1 MRKVSIL
8 MYHQVGKFKRP
19 DSHRAIFCHIRRFRA
34 QMTYLHFFRYQVLSL
49 SAALDGLSGKR
60 DLPHH
65 GVVLTFDDGYQNF
78 REYAFPVLQ
87 RYHFPATVF
96 LVAGLLGKDSRW
108 LEEDDR
114 LGAPLMDRGTIREL
128 RARGIVF
135 GSHTLT
141 HPLLTQIDRSR
152 REEEIKDSKSAL
164 EHLLDEEVKY
174 FCYPS
179 GDYDEAVVNI
189 VREAGYEAALT
200 CDRGAATPADN
211 PFTLPRKAVSFGD
224 SLIGY
229 FWKLH
234 MKHKK
239 KFSKNRFPQAH
250 IDNK

>member
-19 DSHRAIFCHIRRFRA
+19 DSHRATFCHIRRFRA
-34 QMTYLHFFRYQVLSL
+34 QMTYLHFFRYEVLSL
-49 SAALDGLSGKR
+49 SAALDGLLGKG

-108 LEEDDR
+108 LEEDGR
-114 LGAPLMDRGTIREL
+114 FGASLMDRDTIREL
-128 RARGIVF
+128 RARGVVF
-135 GSHTLT
+135 GSHSLT
-141 HPLLTQIDRSR
+141 HPFLTKIDRSG

-164 EHLLDEEVKY
+164 EDLLGEEVQY

-179 GDYDEAVVNI
+179 GDYDAGVAEAVKD
-189 VREAGYEAALT
+189 AGYAAALT
-200 CDRGAATPADN
+200 CDRGSATVFDDPL
-211 PFTLPRKAVSFGD
+211 TLPRKAISFGD
-224 SLIGY
+224 SLVGF

-234 MKHKK
+234 VKHKK
-239 KFSKNRFPQAH
+239 KPQKKRPA
-250 IDNK
+250 

>member
-19 DSHRAIFCHIRRFRA
+19 DSHRATFCHIRRFRA

-49 SAALDGLSGKR
+49 SAALDGLLGKG

-96 LVAGLLGKDSRW
+96 LVAGLLGKNAKW
-108 LEEDDR
+108 LEDDGR
-114 LGAPLMDRGTIREL
+114 FGAPLMDRDTIREL
-128 RARGIVF
+128 RARGVVF
-135 GSHTLT
+135 GSHSLT
-141 HPLLTQIDRSR
+141 HPFLTKIDRSG

-164 EHLLDEEVKY
+164 EDLLGEEVQY

-179 GDYDEAVVNI
+179 GDYDAGVAEAVKD
-189 VREAGYEAALT
+189 AGYAAALT
-200 CDRGAATPADN
+200 CDRGSATVFDDPL
-211 PFTLPRKAVSFGD
+211 TLPRKAISFGD
-224 SLIGY
+224 SLVGF

-234 MKHKK
+234 VKHKK
-239 KFSKNRFPQAH
+239 KPQKKRPA
-250 IDNK
+250 